1 MKAFVITIMDNEKSV
16 QSAMRCMK
24 SAEKY
29 GLHVEHHI
37 ATTPKDKPWEIL
49 HKKGISPHGFVE
61 RYSRLENCM
70 ACFLSH
76 HSLWEMSVKLDEPIV
91 VFEHDAIVTGE
102 VPINEK
108 FDGCMTFSKP
118 SYGKFNTPMKL
129 GVDGLVQKQYF
140 GGAHG
145 YMINP
150 KGAKEFIKKAKID
163 ASPTDV
169 FINLKNFSWLQEYYP
184 WSCMAVDTFT
194 TIQKD
199 DGCQAKHNYKDGYE
213 IIDA

>member
-1 MKAFVITIMDNEKSV
+1 MKAFVITIMDNQKSV
-16 QSAMRCMK
+16 EAATRCMK

-29 GLHVEHHI
+29 GLRVEYHP
-37 ATTPKDKPWEIL
+37 AYTPKDKPWEIL

-70 ACFLSH
+70 SCFLSH
-76 HSLWEMSVKLDEPIV
+76 YSLWEMAVENNEKII

-102 VPINEK
+102 VPVNMPFE
-108 FDGCMTFSKP
+108 GCMTFSKP
-118 SYGKFNTPMKL
+118 SYGKFNTPIKL

-145 YMINP
+145 YIINP
-150 KGAKEFIKKAKID
+150 KGAKAFISKAKTN
-163 ASPTDV
+163 ASPADV
-169 FINLKNFSWLQEYYP
+169 FINLNNFPWLQEYYP
-184 WSCMAVDTFT
+184 WVCMAVDGFT
-194 TIQKD
+194 TIQKE
-199 DGCQAKHNYKDGYE
+199 DGCIAKHNFKDGYE

>member
-1 MKAFVITIMDNEKSV
+1 MKAFVITIMDNDKSV
-16 QSAMRCMK
+16 QAAARCIK
-24 SAEKY
+24 SAKKY
-29 GLHVEHHI
+29 GLHVEHH
-37 ATTPKDKPWEIL
+37 AAVTPKDKPWEIL

-76 HSLWEMSVKLDEPIV
+76 HSLWEMSIKNNEPIV
-91 VFEHDAIVTGE
+91 IFEHDAIVTGE
-102 VPINEK
+102 VPIYEK
-108 FDGCMTFSKP
+108 FDGCLTFSKP
-118 SYGKFNTPMKL
+118 SYGQYNTPIKI

-145 YMINP
+145 YMVNP
-150 KGAKEFIKKAKID
+150 NGAKEFIKKAQTN
-163 ASPTDV
+163 ASPADV
-169 FINLKNFSWLQEYYP
+169 FINLNNFPWLQEYYP
-184 WSCMAVDTFT
+184 WVCMAADSFT
-194 TIQKD
+194 TIQKE

>member
-1 MKAFVITIMDNEKSV
+1 MKAFVITIMDNEKSME
-16 QSAMRCMK
+16 SAFRCMK

-29 GLHVEHHI
+29 GLHVEHHP
-37 ATTPKDKPWEIL
+37 AFTPKDKPWEIL

-76 HSLWEMSVKLDEPIV
+76 HSLWEMSVELDETIV
-91 VFEHDAIVTGE
+91 IFEHDALVTGE
-102 VPINEK
+102 IPINEN

-145 YMINP
+145 YMINA
-150 KGAKEFIKKAKID
+150 KGAKEFIKKAMIN
-163 ASPTDV
+163 AAPADV
-169 FINLKNFSWLQEYYP
+169 FINLSNFPWLQEYYP
-184 WSCMAVDTFT
+184 WACIAADTFT
-194 TIQKD
+194 TIQRN
-199 DGCQAKHNYKDGYE
+199 DGCLAKHNYKEGYN

>member
-1 MKAFVITIMDNEKSV
+1 MKAFVITIMDNQKSV
-16 QSAMRCMK
+16 EAATRCMK

-29 GLHVEHHI
+29 GLRVEYHP
-37 ATTPKDKPWEIL
+37 AYTPKDKPWEIL

-70 ACFLSH
+70 SCFLSH
-76 HSLWEMSVKLDEPIV
+76 YSLWEMAVENNEKII

-102 VPINEK
+102 VPVNMPFE
-108 FDGCMTFSKP
+108 GCMTFSKP
-118 SYGKFNTPMKL
+118 SYGRFNTPIKL

-145 YMINP
+145 YIINP
-150 KGAKEFIKKAKID
+150 KGAKAFISKAKTS
-163 ASPTDV
+163 ASPADV
-169 FINLKNFSWLQEYYP
+169 FINLNNFPWLQEYYP
-184 WSCMAVDTFT
+184 WVCMAVDGFT
-194 TIQKD
+194 TIQKE
-199 DGCQAKHNYKDGYE
+199 DGCIAKHNFKDGYE